1 MWVSI
6 KPADTATRPDGVPVL
21 VGAARGNFGIKRR
34 YHLEP
39 VTNAYNEATH
49 KESMSPAPRCTM
61 SGADAQ
67 VCPRHDLGC
76 RALVARGQLD
86 AHISTCP
93 FVLMQ
98 SFIAETRARM
108 EALERDNR
116 ALRCELRV
124 LTAAAKVQDALWHE
138 AQCCERCGSVFFDAR
153 QELSPAAAP
162 KEVPVASAV
171 LRPPP
176 SACTARAPFPM
187 RGSVRSPY
195 RYGRTED
202 TVDMLAAEDPH
213 GEDGVLV
220 GILGSASS
228 DSRATS
234 SSKHAASCRSCQC
247 VPMRLWKSKRA
258 REVETAA
265 AERYTTSAGAKG

>member
-39 VTNAYNEATH
+39 VTNAYNEATQ
-49 KESMSPAPRCTM
+49 KESRSPAPPCTM

-86 AHISTCP
+86 THTSTCP

-98 SFIAETRARM
+98 SFMAETRARM

-116 ALRCELRV
+116 A

-138 AQCCERCGSVFFDAR
+138 AQCCERCGSVFLHAR

-171 LRPPP
+171 SRPPP
-176 SACTARAPFPM
+176 STCSARAPFPM

>member
-1 MWVSI
+1 MWVSVE
-6 KPADTATRPDGVPVL
+6 PADTATRPDGVPVL
-21 VGAARGNFGIKRR
+21 VGAERGSIGIKRR

-86 AHISTCP
+86 THTSTCP

-98 SFIAETRARM
+98 SFMAETRARM

-138 AQCCERCGSVFFDAR
+138 AQCCERCGSVFLHAR

-171 LRPPP
+171 SRPPP
-176 SACTARAPFPM
+176 STCSARAPFPM
-187 RGSVRSPY
+187 RGSVRPPY

>member
-1 MWVSI
+1 MWVSVE
-6 KPADTATRPDGVPVL
+6 PADTATRPDGVPVL
-21 VGAARGNFGIKRR
+21 VGAARGSIGIKRR

-124 LTAAAKVQDALWHE
+124 LTAAARERDALWHE
-138 AQCCERCGSVFFDAR
+138 AQCCECCGSVFFDAR

-162 KEVPVASAV
+162 KEVPIASAV
-171 LRPPP
+171 SRPPP

-202 TVDMLAAEDPH
+202 TVDTLAAEDPH
-213 GEDGVLV
+213 GEDGV
-220 GILGSASS
+220 GILGSASY
-228 DSRATS
+228 DSRANS
-234 SSKHAASCRSCQC
+234 SSKHAATCRSCHGSR

-258 REVETAA
+258 REVEIAA
-265 AERYTTSAGAKG
+265 PERYTTSAGAKG

>member
-86 AHISTCP
+86 THTSTCP

-98 SFIAETRARM
+98 SFMAETRARM

-138 AQCCERCGSVFFDAR
+138 AQCCERCGSVFLHAR

-171 LRPPP
+171 SRPPP
-176 SACTARAPFPM
+176 STCSARAPFPM

-234 SSKHAASCRSCQC
+234 SSLHAASCRRWDGWTRP
-247 VPMRLWKSKRA
+247 VPLPLMRWCWPKLF
-258 REVETAA
+258 
-265 AERYTTSAGAKG
+265 

>member
-6 KPADTATRPDGVPVL
+6 KPEYTATRPDGVPVL

-39 VTNAYNEATH
+39 VTNAYNEATQ
-49 KESMSPAPRCTM
+49 KESRSPAPPCTM

-86 AHISTCP
+86 THTSTCP

-98 SFIAETRARM
+98 SFMAETRARM

-138 AQCCERCGSVFFDAR
+138 AQCCERCGSVFLHAR

-171 LRPPP
+171 SRPPP
-176 SACTARAPFPM
+176 STCSARAPFPM

>member
-39 VTNAYNEATH
+39 VTNAYNEATQ
-49 KESMSPAPRCTM
+49 KESRSPAPPCTM

-86 AHISTCP
+86 THTSTCP
-93 FVLMQ
+93 FVLMP
-98 SFIAETRARM
+98 SFMAETRARM

-138 AQCCERCGSVFFDAR
+138 AQCCERCGSVFLHAR

-171 LRPPP
+171 SRPPP
-176 SACTARAPFPM
+176 STCSARAPFPM

>member
-6 KPADTATRPDGVPVL
+6 KPAHTATRPDGVPVL

-39 VTNAYNEATH
+39 VTNAYNEATQ
-49 KESMSPAPRCTM
+49 KESRSPAPPCTM

-86 AHISTCP
+86 THTSTCP

-98 SFIAETRARM
+98 SFMAETRARM

-138 AQCCERCGSVFFDAR
+138 AQCCERCGSVFLHAR

-171 LRPPP
+171 SRPPP
-176 SACTARAPFPM
+176 STCSARAPFPM

>member
-6 KPADTATRPDGVPVL
+6 KPANTATRPDGVPVL

-39 VTNAYNEATH
+39 VTNAYNEATQ
-49 KESMSPAPRCTM
+49 KESRSPAPPCTM

-86 AHISTCP
+86 THTSTCP

-98 SFIAETRARM
+98 SFMAETRARM

-138 AQCCERCGSVFFDAR
+138 AQCCERCGSVFLHAR

-171 LRPPP
+171 SRPPP
-176 SACTARAPFPM
+176 STCSARAPFPM

>member
-1 MWVSI
+1 MWVSVE
-6 KPADTATRPDGVPVL
+6 PADTATRPDGVPVL
-21 VGAARGNFGIKRR
+21 VGAERGSIGIKRR

-86 AHISTCP
+86 THTSTCP

-98 SFIAETRARM
+98 SFMAETRARM

-138 AQCCERCGSVFFDAR
+138 AQCCERCGSVFLHAR

-171 LRPPP
+171 SRPPP
-176 SACTARAPFPM
+176 STCSARAPFPM